1 MSIKIFLDSSL
12 GDVYEKDF
20 RYNNDYAFGGGN
32 PRYGSCNGNYP
43 RK

>member
-20 RYNNDYAFGGGN
+20 RYNNDYDFGGGN
-32 PRYGSCNGNYP
+32 LPIVTTRL
-43 RK
+43 